1 IGGMDTFARGL
12 QLAAKIRAEGV
23 LQRMIEER
31 YSSWES
37 GVGTEIEGG
46 CHDFKTLEK
55 YMLEKG
61 DVDPCTS
68 GRQELF
74 ENVVNRYVM

>member
-1 IGGMDTFARGL
+1 VEI
-12 QLAAKIRAEGV
+12 
-23 LQRMIEER
+23 
-31 YSSWES
+31 ES
-37 GVGTEIEGG
+37 GS
-46 CHDFKTLEK
+46 HDFHTLEK

-74 ENVVNRYVM
+74 ENVVNQYIL